1 MSLRDKL
8 QSGWHYV
15 FGYVFGFYYL
25 GYEQGQERMRAR
37 KERKVRK
44 DGND

>member
-1 MSLRDKL
+1 MTLRDKL
-8 QSGWHYV
+8 QSGWH
-15 FGYVFGFYYL
+15 YVFGFYYL

-44 DGND
+44 DDKK